1 MKKKKISQT
10 NKKLLYAL
18 LSSSLFWNT
27 PLVTYAAEEPATAA
41 EPVEQKAAA
50 EETSKQREFNFEGVE
65 VTASRENTL
74 PPAYAG
80 DQVARGASLGILG
93 NKDFMDTPFN
103 LTSYTAQ
110 TIEDQQA
117 RTLYDVLRNDPSIR
131 YTTPDGHIRENFTIR
146 GFGIT
151 AEEVAF
157 NGLYGLAP
165 NSHSEVELVERVEV
179 LKGPSA
185 LLNGMSPDGGVG
197 GSINLVPKRAGDEP
211 LTQLTTD
218 YTSGSHWGEHID
230 IGRRFGEN
238 KEFGVRFNGVYRDG
252 KTGVDDAS
260 KTQALGSLGLDYRG
274 ERWRVSLDG
283 YDTNE
288 KYENGSA
295 SSYSFAS
302 QVVDAPNPSTNLMR
316 GVWGEI
322 NNKAILLKTEYDI
335 KDNLTVYAGI
345 GKLKHSYAGNST
357 GNHGF
362 ALDAQGNVYVQPPFQ
377 RGYSDVISSEIGL
390 RSKFRAGSVEHQL
403 VLSANGLDLE
413 GGTIFKR
420 TITNSNIYDPVTPV
434 FPSDPGSAPKTKE
447 TKLSSTALADTLSFD
462 QDKVQL
468 TVGMRRQ
475 NVHTKTFNT
484 TTGNVATKYDES
496 AITPVAALVI
506 KPWDTPVSFYANYI
520 EGLSAGTEVTTIG
533 ALNYGEVFKPYKSKQ
548 SEFGVKWD
556 GGKFANTLSFYQI
569 EKPSLIKVTQGTGFI
584 MSDDGEQ
591 RSRGI
596 EWSTFGEIKDHVR
609 LLGGATFT
617 RGEYTSTAGGVN
629 QGNTPFGTPKYQI
642 NMGVEWD
649 TPWNRDL
656 TLSARA
662 TYTSSQFINATNTM
676 QIPSWVRY
684 DIGARYKTV
693 IDKTPVTFRA
703 SVENLFDKNYWS
715 GSFSDGYVTLG
726 GPRTFKLSATINL

>member
-1 MKKKKISQT
+1 MKKKKMSQT
-10 NKKLLYAL
+10 NKKILYAL
-18 LSSSLFWNT
+18 LSGTLFWHT
-27 PLVTYAAEEPATAA
+27 PFVTYAAEQPATN
-41 EPVEQKAAA
+41 EEQTAA
-50 EETSKQREFNFEGVE
+50 EETSKQSDFTLEGVE
-65 VTASRENTL
+65 VTADREHRPNEL

-80 DQVARGASLGILG
+80 GQVARGGGLGILG

-146 GFGIT
+146 GFALT

-165 NSHSEVELVERVEV
+165 AGHTPLEFVERVEV

-185 LLNGMSPDGGVG
+185 LLNGMSPNGGVG

-218 YTSGSHWGEHID
+218 YTSSSQWGEHID
-230 IGRRFGEN
+230 IGRRFGKN

-252 KTGVDDAS
+252 KTGVEDAS
-260 KTQALGSLGLDYRG
+260 KTQTLGSLGLDYRG
-274 ERWRVSLDG
+274 DRWRASLDA
-283 YDTNE
+283 YTSKE
-288 KYENGSA
+288 EYENGSP

-302 QVVDAPNPSTNLMR
+302 QVVSAPDPETNLMR
-316 GVWGEI
+316 GVWGESE
-322 NNKAILLKTEYDI
+322 NKGILLKTEYDL
-335 KDNLTVYAGI
+335 KDNLSVYAGI
-345 GKLKHSYAGNST
+345 GKQEHDYGGNFT
-357 GNHGF
+357 GNHGMN
-362 ALDAQGNVYVQPPFQ
+362 LDAQGNVTVSPPFQ
-377 RGYSDVISSEIGL
+377 RGYIDTISSEIGL
-390 RSKFRAGSVEHQL
+390 RSKFQTGSVGHQL
-403 VLSANGLDLE
+403 VLSANALDFE
-413 GGTIFKR
+413 SGTHFKR
-420 TITNSNIYDPVTPV
+420 TPTSSNIYDPVTPV
-434 FPSDPGSAPKTKE
+434 LSSDPGSPPKTTE
-447 TKLSSTALADTLSFD
+447 TELSSTALADTLSFD

-468 TVGMRRQ
+468 TLGMRRQ
-475 NVHTKTFNT
+475 NVHTKNFNA
-484 TTGNVATKYDES
+484 TTGNLSTRYDKSAT
-496 AITPVAALVI
+496 TPVVALVV
-506 KPWDTPVSFYANYI
+506 KPWDAPVSLYANYI
-520 EGLSAGTEVTTIG
+520 EGLSAGTQVTTIG

-569 EKPSLIKVTQGTGFI
+569 EKPSVIRVTQGAGFI
-584 MSDDGEQ
+584 MSDEGEQ

-596 EWSTFGEIKDHVR
+596 EWNTFGEIKDHVR
-609 LLGGATFT
+609 LLGGVAFT
-617 RGEYTSTAGGVN
+617 RSEYTSMAGGVN
-629 QGNTPFGTPKYQI
+629 QGNTPYGIPKYQI

-676 QIPSWVRY
+676 EIPRWVRY
-684 DIGARYKTV
+684 DIGARYNTV
-693 IDKTPVTFRA
+693 IDKTPVVFRA

-726 GPRTFKLSATINL
+726 GPRTFKLSATINI

>member
-18 LSSSLFWNT
+18 LSSSLFWHT
-27 PLVTYAAEEPATAA
+27 PLVTYAAEEPAVTA
-41 EPVEQKAAA
+41 EPAEQKAAA
-50 EETSKQREFNFEGVE
+50 EETSNQRDFALEGVE
-65 VTASRENTL
+65 VTANREKTL
-74 PPAYAG
+74 PPVYAG
-80 DQVARGASLGILG
+80 GQVARGANLGILG

-103 LTSYTAQ
+103 LTSYTAR

-117 RTLYDVLRNDPSIR
+117 RTLYDVLRNDPSVR

-146 GFGIT
+146 GFVAT

-165 NSHSEVELVERVEV
+165 NSHTAVELVERVEV

-197 GSINLVPKRAGDEP
+197 GAINLVPKRAGDEP

-218 YTSGSHWGEHID
+218 YTSSSHWGEHID

-274 ERWRVSLDG
+274 ERLRVSLDA
-283 YDTNE
+283 YDTKE
-288 KYENGSA
+288 RYENGSP

-302 QVVDAPNPSTNLMR
+302 QVVDAPDPATNLMR

-322 NNKAILLKTEYDI
+322 KNKAILLKTEYDI
-335 KDNLTVYAGI
+335 KDNLTAYAGI
-345 GKLKHSYAGNST
+345 GKLKYSYAGNIT
-357 GNHGF
+357 GNHGVG
-362 ALDAQGNVYVQPPFQ
+362 LDAQGNLSVQPPFQ

-390 RSKFRAGSVEHQL
+390 RSKFQTGSVEHQL
-403 VLSANGLDLE
+403 VLSANALDIE

-420 TITNSNIYDPVTPV
+420 TITNSNIYDPVMPV
-434 FPSDPGSAPKTKE
+434 FASDPGSPPKTKE
-447 TKLSSTALADTLSFD
+447 TELSSTALVDTLSFN

-468 TVGMRRQ
+468 TMGVRRQ
-475 NVHTKTFNT
+475 NVHTKTLSTQTNKWT
-484 TTGNVATKYDES
+484 SYNES
-496 AITPVAALVI
+496 AITPVAALVV
-506 KPWDTPVSFYANYI
+506 KPWDAPVSLYANYI

-569 EKPSLIKVTQGTGFI
+569 EKPSVIKVTQGTGFI

-609 LLGGATFT
+609 LLGGVAYT
-617 RGEYTSTAGGVN
+617 RAEYTSTEGGVN
-629 QGNTPFGTPKYQI
+629 QGNTPLGVPKYQI

-676 QIPSWVRY
+676 EIPSWVRY

-693 IDKTPVTFRA
+693 IDKKPVTFRA

>member
-18 LSSSLFWNT
+18 LSSSLLWHT
-27 PLVTYAAEEPATAA
+27 PFVAYAAEEPAANA
-41 EPVEQKAAA
+41 EPAEQKAAA
-50 EETSKQREFNFEGVE
+50 EETSNQRDFTLEGVE
-65 VTASRENTL
+65 VTASREKTL

-80 DQVARGASLGILG
+80 GQVARGANLGVLG

-117 RTLYDVLRNDPSIR
+117 RTLYDVLRNDPSVR

-146 GFGIT
+146 GFGVT

-165 NSHSEVELVERVEV
+165 NSHTAVELVERVEV

-218 YTSGSHWGEHID
+218 YTSSSHWGEHID

-274 ERWRVSLDG
+274 ERWRVSLDA
-283 YDTNE
+283 YDTKE

-302 QVVDAPNPSTNLMR
+302 QVVDAPDPATNLMR

-322 NNKAILLKTEYDI
+322 KNKAILLKTEYDI

-390 RSKFRAGSVEHQL
+390 RSKFRTGSVEHQL
-403 VLSANGLDLE
+403 VLSANALDLE

-434 FPSDPGSAPKTKE
+434 FASDPGSAPKTKE

-496 AITPVAALVI
+496 AITPVAALVV
-506 KPWDTPVSFYANYI
+506 KPWDAPVSLYANYI

-584 MSDDGEQ
+584 MSNDGEQ

-609 LLGGATFT
+609 LLGGVAYT

-629 QGNTPFGTPKYQI
+629 QGNTPFGVPKYQI

-676 QIPSWVRY
+676 EIPSWVRY